1 MKIFK
6 DPYWY
11 SCFVCEF
18 FVLIELL
25 IVYQVLL
32 LKSFLHHK
40 GLSNVYS
47 GGLGSFSLTL
57 LVAFYL
63 EVILRVVSYEPVLYC
78 FALFCF
84 PFVTDC
90 SISIMTE
97 NPSA

>member
-63 EVILRVVSYEPVLYC
+63 EVSLRHYLKSAVMLIFVSFVFLTNFILFL
-78 FALFCF
+78 
-84 PFVTDC
+84 
-90 SISIMTE
+90 
-97 NPSA
+97 